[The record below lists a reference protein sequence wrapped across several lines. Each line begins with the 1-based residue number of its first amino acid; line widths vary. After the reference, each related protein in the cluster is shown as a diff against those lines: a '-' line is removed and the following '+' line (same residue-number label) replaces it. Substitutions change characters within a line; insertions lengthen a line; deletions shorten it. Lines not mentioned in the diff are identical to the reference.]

1 MLHILYLSTG
11 NLSACCDCITE
22 LSLLSA
28 RVQLST
34 TVSDLGVLVDGRLS
48 MADHVASLRR
58 SCFFQLRQLRLVRS
72 SLTDDSAKTLVH
84 AFASSQPT

>member
-11 NLSACCDCITE
+11 NLSAWCDYITE

-34 TVSDLGVLVDGRLS
+34 TVSDLGVLVDGQLS

-58 SCFFQLRQLRLVRS
+58 SCFFSVAPAS
-72 SLTDDSAKTLVH
+72 TCGVVTD
-84 AFASSQPT
+84 

>member
-1 MLHILYLSTG
+1 MLHILYLTTG

-34 TVSDLGVLVDGRLS
+34 TVSDLGVLVES
-48 MADHVASLRR
+48 TVS
-58 SCFFQLRQLRLVRS
+58 
-72 SLTDDSAKTLVH
+72 
-84 AFASSQPT
+84 